1 MTKFRHSI
9 NPMIDIVAKKIFNDH
24 EITIDFIE
32 TFLGFRPK
40 SVQILNGTIADLK
53 KEREGYFSTTVDILA
68 RLDDGTQVIIE
79 IQVVHQHSFIK
90 RLWTYSCQH
99 LVKDL
104 PNVRDKVK
112 RTHDMYDK
120 ISPVYSIALVATQYF
135 DDKQPIHSFVLT
147 AEENGQVL
155 EIPFGEQGEMKKPF
169 EMVIIE
175 LNKLSEGKLA
185 KNQRLWM
192 EFFANREFSQQQT
205 DAISR
210 AEHLLDRNTWTE
222 EERKMIDQLAYSAAN
237 HFGELETSFIL
248 GRRRGQEEG
257 RLEGR
262 AEGRLE
268 GRAEGRLEG
277 RAEGRL
283 EGQLKIAR
291 QMLVK
296 NFTDEMIKELT
307 GLSQEDLD
315 GLKGEHK

>member
-1 MTKFRHSI
+1 MTRFRHSI
-9 NPMIDIVAKKIFNDH
+9 NPMADIAAKKIFSDH

-40 SVQILNGTIADLK
+40 AVQILNGTLADVK

-79 IQVVHQHSFIK
+79 IQVVHQYSFIK

-120 ISPVYSIALVATQYF
+120 ISPIYSIALVASRYF
-135 DDKQPIHSFVLT
+135 DDKHPIHSFVLT

-155 EIPFGEQGEMKKPF
+155 ELPFGKEGQLKKPF

-175 LNKLSEGKLA
+175 LNKLSEGSLGR
-185 KNQRLWM
+185 NQRLWM

-205 DAISR
+205 DVISK

-237 HFGELETSFIL
+237 HFGELETSFLL
-248 GRRRGQEEG
+248 GRKRGKEEG
-257 RLEGR
+257 LQQG
-262 AEGRLE
+262 L
-268 GRAEGRLEG
+268 
-277 RAEGRL
+277 L
-283 EGQLKIAR
+283 EGQLKIAQ
-291 QMLVK
+291 QMLAEGFAV
-296 NFTDEMIKELT
+296 DMIVRLT
-307 GLSQEDLD
+307 GLSQEELT
-315 GLKGEHK
+315 GLKAGGMN

>member
-40 SVQILNGTIADLK
+40 SVQILNGTLADLK
-53 KEREGYFSTTVDILA
+53 KEREGYFSTTVDVLA

-185 KNQRLWM
+185 TNQRLWM

-248 GRRRGQEEG
+248 GRKRGQEEG
-257 RLEGR
+257 MAQGLQKGIQKGR
-262 AEGRLE
+262 AEGMLD
-268 GRAEGRLEG
+268 
-277 RAEGRL
+277 
-283 EGQLKIAR
+283 GQLKVAR
-291 QMLVK
+291 QMLVEG
-296 NFTDEMIKELT
+296 FADEMIARLT

-315 GLKGEHK
+315 GLKGERK

>member
-1 MTKFRHSI
+1 MTRFRQSI
-9 NPMIDIVAKKIFNDH
+9 NPMADIAAKKIFSDH

-40 SVQILNGTIADLK
+40 VVQILNGTLADVK

-120 ISPVYSIALVATQYF
+120 ISPIYSIALVASRYF
-135 DDKQPIHSFVLT
+135 DDKHPIHSFVLT

-155 EIPFGEQGEMKKPF
+155 ELPFGKEGQLKKPF

-175 LNKLSEGKLA
+175 LNKLSEGSLGR
-185 KNQRLWM
+185 NQRLWM

-205 DAISR
+205 DVISK

-222 EERKMIDQLAYSAAN
+222 EEKKMIDQLAYSAAN
-237 HFGELETSFIL
+237 HFGELETSFLL
-248 GRRRGQEEG
+248 GRSRGREEG
-257 RLEGR
+257 LQQGLQQ
-262 AEGRLE
+262 GL
-268 GRAEGRLEG
+268 
-277 RAEGRL
+277 L
-283 EGQLKIAR
+283 EGQLKIAQ
-291 QMLVK
+291 QMLAEGFAV
-296 NFTDEMIKELT
+296 DMIVRLT
-307 GLSQEDLD
+307 GLSQEELD
-315 GLKGEHK
+315 GLKAI

>member
-40 SVQILNGTIADLK
+40 SVQILNGTLADLK
-53 KEREGYFSTTVDILA
+53 KEREGYFSTTVDVLA

-90 RLWTYSCQH
+90 RLWTYACQH

-135 DDKQPIHSFVLT
+135 DDKHPIHSFVLT

-185 KNQRLWM
+185 TNQRLWM

-257 RLEGR
+257 MAQGLQKGIQKGR
-262 AEGRLE
+262 AEGMLD
-268 GRAEGRLEG
+268 
-277 RAEGRL
+277 
-283 EGQLKIAR
+283 GQLKVAR

-296 NFTDEMIKELT
+296 NFTDELIKELT

-315 GLKGEHK
+315 GLKTGGLDATKADF

>member
-9 NPMIDIVAKKIFNDH
+9 SPMADIAAKKIFSDH
-24 EITIDFIE
+24 EITIDFID

-90 RLWTYSCQH
+90 RLWTYACQH

-120 ISPVYSIALVATQYF
+120 ISPVYSIALVASQYF
-135 DDKQPIHSFVLT
+135 DDKHPIHSFVLI

-155 EIPFGEQGEMKKPF
+155 ELPFGEQGELKKPF

-175 LNKLSEGKLA
+175 LNKLREGNLA

-192 EFFANREFSQQQT
+192 EFFANQEFSQQQT
-205 DAISR
+205 EAISR
-210 AEHLLDRNTWTE
+210 AEHLLDRDTWTE

-262 AEGRLE
+262 
-268 GRAEGRLEG
+268 
-277 RAEGRL
+277 L
-283 EGQLKIAR
+283 EGQAEIAR
-291 QMLVK
+291 QMLLEGFDWETIVR
-296 NFTDEMIKELT
+296 LT
-307 GLSQEDLD
+307 GLNEEDLIT
-315 GLKGEHK
+315 LKADFE

>member
-9 NPMIDIVAKKIFNDH
+9 SPMADIAAKKIFSDH
-24 EITIDFIE
+24 EITIDFID

-185 KNQRLWM
+185 TNQRLWM

-248 GRRRGQEEG
+248 GRKRGQEEG
-257 RLEGR
+257 MAQGLQKGIQKGR
-262 AEGRLE
+262 AEGMLD
-268 GRAEGRLEG
+268 
-277 RAEGRL
+277 
-283 EGQLKIAR
+283 GQLKVAR
-291 QMLVK
+291 QMLVEG
-296 NFTDEMIKELT
+296 FADEMIARLT

>member
-40 SVQILNGTIADLK
+40 SVQILNGTLADLK
-53 KEREGYFSTTVDILA
+53 KEREGYFSTTVDVLA

-135 DDKQPIHSFVLT
+135 DDKHPIHSFVLT

-185 KNQRLWM
+185 TNQRLWM

-257 RLEGR
+257 MAQGLQKGIQKGR
-262 AEGRLE
+262 AEGMLD
-268 GRAEGRLEG
+268 
-277 RAEGRL
+277 
-283 EGQLKIAR
+283 GQLKVAR
-291 QMLVK
+291 QMLVEG
-296 NFTDEMIKELT
+296 FADEMIARLT

-315 GLKGEHK
+315 GLKGERK

>member
-40 SVQILNGTIADLK
+40 SVQILNGTLADLK
-53 KEREGYFSTTVDILA
+53 KEREGYFSTTVDVLA
-68 RLDDGTQVIIE
+68 RVDDGTQVIIE
-79 IQVVHQHSFIK
+79 IQVVHQNGFLK
-90 RLWTYSCQH
+90 RLWTYACQH

-135 DDKQPIHSFVLT
+135 DDKHPIHSFVLT

-248 GRRRGQEEG
+248 GRKRGQEEG
-257 RLEGR
+257 R
-262 AEGRLE
+262 
-268 GRAEGRLEG
+268 
-277 RAEGRL
+277 
-283 EGQLKIAR
+283 
-291 QMLVK
+291 
-296 NFTDEMIKELT
+296 
-307 GLSQEDLD
+307 
-315 GLKGEHK
+315 